1 MEYHAGLDPPSGWA
15 CSDGERRHP
24 SFMIKLFSYLI
35 LAISHPSRIRIV
47 LSPLCSEIGRAHV

>member
-1 MEYHAGLDPPSGWA
+1 VEYHAGLDPPSGWA

-47 LSPLCSEIGRAHV
+47 LSPLCSE